1 MIPMCP
7 REPLLAKG
15 GGSSVQLIS
24 YLELVVLMATA
35 GGHHRDVEA
44 EGELMMDGASGHQEA
59 GGSELLAAAEGQ
71 QQRDAEQEGEGMVAA
86 SRGEGE
92 GGSRIDLNTPS
103 TQERSLCFSSSAKR
117 IPTPCQ
123 PDI

>member
-44 EGELMMDGASGHQEA
+44 EGELMDGASGHH
-59 GGSELLAAAEGQ
+59 ELMAAAEG

-92 GGSRIDLNTPS
+92 GGSRTDLNTPS
-103 TQERSLCFSSSAKR
+103 TQESSLCFSSSAKKYQNH
-117 IPTPCQ
+117 CQ